1 MKKFNLLTA
10 ILLVV
15 TFTILGCS
23 KEEVYVLEQGKT
35 FEVGADIPEG
45 TYKVVSEETSKV
57 DASEE
62 ISEDDS
68 YTTVIGDE
76 DNPNVIFKTIT
87 DMGVKEVDL
96 KKGEI
101 VNSNGTIKLILTKGD
116 KIVNINKIKNN
127 IYIYD
132 T

>member
-1 MKKFNLLTA
+1 MKKFNLLAA

-45 TYKVVSEETSKV
+45 TYKVE
-57 DASEE
+57 ASEE

-101 VNSNGTIKLILTKGD
+101 VNSNGTIKLVLTKG
-116 KIVNINKIKNN
+116 IK
-127 IYIYD
+127 
-132 T
+132 

>member
-35 FEVGADIPEG
+35 FEVGADIPEGTYKVVSEG

-101 VNSNGTIKLILTKGD
+101 VNSNGTIKLILTKG
-116 KIVNINKIKNN
+116 IK
-127 IYIYD
+127 
-132 T
+132 

>member
-1 MKKFNLLTA
+1 MKKFNLLA
-10 ILLVV
+10 VILLVV

-23 KEEVYVLEQGKT
+23 KEEIYVLEQGNN

-45 TYKVVSEETSKV
+45 TYKVVPEGISKV
-57 DASEE
+57 EAPEE

-76 DNPNVIFKTIT
+76 NNPNVIFKTID
-87 DMGVKEVDL
+87 DMAVKEVNL

-101 VNSNGTIKLILTKGD
+101 VNSNGTIKLILTKG
-116 KIVNINKIKNN
+116 IK
-127 IYIYD
+127 
-132 T
+132 

>member
-76 DNPNVIFKTIT
+76 DNLNVIFKTIT

-101 VNSNGTIKLILTKGD
+101 VNSNGTIKLILTKG
-116 KIVNINKIKNN
+116 IK
-127 IYIYD
+127 
-132 T
+132 

>member
-1 MKKFNLLTA
+1 MKKFNLLAA

-45 TYKVVSEETSKV
+45 TYKVVPEGTSKV
-57 DASEE
+57 EASEG

-68 YTTVIGDE
+68 YTTVIGDK

-87 DMGVKEVDL
+87 DMSVKEVDL

-101 VNSNGTIKLILTKGD
+101 VNSDGTIKLVLTK
-116 KIVNINKIKNN
+116 VIK
-127 IYIYD
+127 
-132 T
+132 